1 MMWVEKMTL
10 RPSARNWRITS
21 RIRSRLTGSRP
32 EKGSSHKTI
41 SGSITIASAE
51 AWSLTGNTPQAA
63 LDAQYYD
70 WKEGKVTGNTGRV
83 KFNPDDPALRV
94 TLRPMELRTF
104 FIKFA

>member
-1 MMWVEKMTL
+1 MSK
-10 RPSARNWRITS
+10 
-21 RIRSRLTGSRP
+21 
-32 EKGSSHKTI
+32 
-41 SGSITIASAE
+41 SGLTIASAE

-83 KFNPDDPALRV
+83 KFNPDDPTLSV

-104 FIKFA
+104 FIKFE